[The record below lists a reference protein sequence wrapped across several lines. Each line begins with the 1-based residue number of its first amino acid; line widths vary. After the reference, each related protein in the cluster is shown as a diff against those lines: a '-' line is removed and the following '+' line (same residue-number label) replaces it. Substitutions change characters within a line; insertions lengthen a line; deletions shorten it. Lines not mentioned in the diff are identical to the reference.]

1 MSRKTSD
8 ERTGQ
13 SENQLAVFQTPLGW
27 FGLLGYDGQLVRIRI
42 GCADRQ
48 AVIDAF
54 DEDTDDAPVELT
66 SWHADLEHR
75 LRRFANG
82 EKVEFADVKVVW
94 PKPLTEFRRRVIEQT
109 RKIKWG
115 QTLSY
120 GVLAERS
127 GTPRAARAVGSTM
140 ATNRFP
146 IVVPCHRVV
155 SASDLGGFTAPTGVS
170 LKRQL
175 LAMEADD

>member
-1 MSRKTSD
+1 MSRKAGD
-8 ERTGQ
+8 HQNGQ
-13 SENQLAVFQTPLGW
+13 VEFQLAVFQTPLGW
-27 FGLLGYDGQLVRIRI
+27 FGWLGNDGQLVRIRI
-42 GCADRQ
+42 GCSDRQ
-48 AVIDAF
+48 AAIDAF
-54 DEDTDDAPVELT
+54 DEDTEGAPVKLT
-66 SWHADLEHR
+66 SWHPDLEYR

-82 EKVEFADVKVVW
+82 EKVEFADVEVVW
-94 PKPLTEFRRRVIEQT
+94 PRPLTEFRKRVIEQT

-115 QTLSY
+115 QTMSY
-120 GVLAERS
+120 GALAERS

-155 SASDLGGFTAPTGVS
+155 SASDLGGFTAPTGVR

>member
-1 MSRKTSD
+1 MSRNSSD
-8 ERTGQ
+8 QRNGQ
-13 SENQLAVFQTPLGW
+13 IEFQLAVFQTPLGW
-27 FGLLGYDGQLVRIRI
+27 FGLLGNDGQLVRIRI
-42 GCADRQ
+42 GCAGRQ
-48 AVIDAF
+48 AAIDAF
-54 DEDTDDAPVELT
+54 EEDTDGAPVELT
-66 SWHADLEHR
+66 SWHPDLEYR

-82 EKVEFADVKVVW
+82 EKIEFADIEVVW
-94 PKPLTEFRRRVIEQT
+94 PRPLTEFRQRVIEQT

-115 QTLSY
+115 QTMNY

-155 SASDLGGFTAPTGVS
+155 SASDLGGFTAPTGIS

-175 LAMEADD
+175 LAMEAGD